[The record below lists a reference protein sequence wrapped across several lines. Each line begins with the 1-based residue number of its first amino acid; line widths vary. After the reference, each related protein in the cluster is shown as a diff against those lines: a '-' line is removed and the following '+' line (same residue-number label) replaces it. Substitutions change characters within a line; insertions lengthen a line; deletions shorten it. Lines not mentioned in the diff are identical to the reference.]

1 MSLTLTTGGIKL
13 KEGVPISENSTVLA
27 TGPTNY
33 IELNRL
39 KAILEIARKVHTKG
53 ICRAFEYLLVS
64 DSGSASASKTKEA
77 NRTNS
82 VQ

>member
-1 MSLTLTTGGIKL
+1 M
-13 KEGVPISENSTVLA
+13 LA

-39 KAILEIARKVHTKG
+39 KAIQEIARDVHTKG

-64 DSGSASASKTKEA
+64 DRGSASALKTNEA